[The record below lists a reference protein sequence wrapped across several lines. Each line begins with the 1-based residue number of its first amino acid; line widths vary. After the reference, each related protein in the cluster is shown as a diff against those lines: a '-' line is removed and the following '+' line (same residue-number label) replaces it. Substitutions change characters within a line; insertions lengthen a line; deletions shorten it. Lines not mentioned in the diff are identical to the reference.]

1 MDNKSFQENLN
12 AKNQKGG
19 MMHLIRN
26 SVLRCL
32 SVAVLCAVGF
42 PASADWQ
49 PTLATAEHAD
59 YRAGDEAFR
68 IRVPAEVPAEELQKL
83 ALELDAIDVTA
94 MVQRD
99 GEYAVFTP
107 IQALVPG
114 RHVLRLVEYADDG
127 SVLELGF
134 WSFEV
139 RQSKLFREYAVAADT
154 QVTGSYRAADNS
166 LNDPLPDRLQGQG
179 SSRVGFSTASGVWH
193 SQGQFDLIYNSLNNE
208 QPDSRQ
214 FDSGEFLFSVG
225 NTHADARVG
234 HQTVGTTSLVMDNF
248 RRRGVSLEGRIPVI
262 NSRLSGFSL
271 SSEDVIGFRRG
282 LGVGDDNRRV
292 DGVTFDSNPLPDNP
306 RALYLSGTWLDGKG
320 RDSSGLVA
328 SVGDAEPGLSKGSAW
343 SLSADSQLFGD
354 HLRLRGEYA
363 DTDYDFNTADS
374 LNSERDTAYSF
385 LASFT
390 DTTAAG
396 LNWNASVESRK
407 IGTFFKSLG
416 NQALPSDRR
425 LLRAFGGAQWSTLG
439 VQASVEQQKDNVRD
453 IEQLPRIQTD
463 LSSVSVNWA
472 PTTPSG
478 NGWLGA
484 PSLSAAYSRQTQD
497 QTFTPVGFTQ
507 PQTNNDLDSWQT
519 HGALGYPFGSLGLT
533 LQSSQFRDH
542 AGVQDDTDT
551 TGIHFDSNVA
561 LMQQRINL
569 TPSARFDR
577 TDDKTT
583 NQNSIAITYGLQ
595 TAFVLKPEKLDS
607 TLNVSLNRN
616 RSTDD
621 SIASDTLTFDMALNW
636 HLIAARRNRPGFD
649 LGLSALY
656 NDVQDKVVGSNTIST
671 YQAFLTLT
679 MILPARAGQAQ

>member
-19 MMHLIRN
+19 MMYLIRN

-32 SVAVLCAVGF
+32 TVAVLCAVGF

-68 IRVPAEVPAEELQKL
+68 IHVPAEVPVEELQKL

-107 IQALVPG
+107 IQALAPG
-114 RHVLRLVEYADDG
+114 RHVLRLVEYVDDG
-127 SVLELGF
+127 SILDLGF

-154 QVTGSYRAADNS
+154 QVTGSYRAADDS
-166 LNDPLPDRLQGQG
+166 LTRPLPDRLQGQG
-179 SSRVGFSTASGVWH
+179 SSQVGYSAASGDWH
-193 SQGQFDLIYNSLNNE
+193 SQGQFDLIYNSLNDE
-208 QPDSRQ
+208 QSGGRQ

-225 NTHADARVG
+225 NTYADARVG
-234 HQTVGTTSLVMDNF
+234 HQTVGTASLVMDNF

-282 LGVGDDNRRV
+282 LGVSNANRRV
-292 DGVTFDSNPLPDNP
+292 DGVAFDSNPLPNNP
-306 RALYLSGTWLDGKG
+306 RALYLSGTWLDGEG

-354 HLRLRGEYA
+354 RLRLRGEYA
-363 DTDYDFNTADS
+363 GTDYDFNTADS
-374 LNSERDTAYSF
+374 LNSEQDTAYSL
-385 LASFT
+385 LATFT
-390 DTTAAG
+390 DSTAAG
-396 LNWNASVESRK
+396 LNWNAGVESRK

-416 NQALPSDRR
+416 NMALPSDRR

-439 VQASVEQQKDNVRD
+439 VQASVERQKDNVRD
-453 IEQLPRIQTD
+453 MEQLPRIQTN

-472 PTTPSG
+472 PTLASG

-484 PSLSAAYSRQTQD
+484 PSLGAAYSRQTQD
-497 QTFTPVGFTQ
+497 QTFTPVGFLQ
-507 PQTNNDLDSWQT
+507 PQTNNDLDSWQIYAT
-519 HGALGYPFGSLGLT
+519 LGYPLGSLGLT

-542 AGVQDDTDT
+542 THVQDDTDT
-551 TGIHFDSNVA
+551 RGISFDSNVA

-569 TPSARFDR
+569 TPSVRFDR

-583 NQNSIAITYGLQ
+583 NQSSTAITYGLQ
-595 TAFVLKPEKLDS
+595 TAFVLKPEKLDGA
-607 TLNVSLNRN
+607 LNVSLNRN
-616 RSTDD
+616 RATDD
-621 SIASDTLTFDMALNW
+621 SVASDTLTFDMALNW
-636 HLIAARRNRPGFD
+636 HLMAARRNRPGFD
-649 LGLSALY
+649 LGLSVLY
-656 NDVQDKVVGSNTIST
+656 NDMQDKVVETNTIDT